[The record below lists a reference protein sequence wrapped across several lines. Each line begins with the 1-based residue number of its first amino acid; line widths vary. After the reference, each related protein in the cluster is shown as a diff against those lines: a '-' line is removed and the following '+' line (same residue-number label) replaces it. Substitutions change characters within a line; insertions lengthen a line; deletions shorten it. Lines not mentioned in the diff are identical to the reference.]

1 MHCRMRGDCGNL
13 ACSIVIIVLLSL
25 IESGYINGLSVPVA
39 SIEVHI
45 RTRRA
50 KIAAESPTLFT
61 L

>member
-1 MHCRMRGDCGNL
+1 MRGDCGNL